1 VKIWQEVEG
10 AVGYIFMYLFISF
23 ARQLRVGDRGPHL
36 TALLYLLY
44 DLDGGQDMGR

>member
-23 ARQLRVGDRGPHL
+23 ARRLRVGDRGA
-36 TALLYLLY
+36 TF
-44 DLDGGQDMGR
+44 DGFIVFII